1 MRGLLLGL
9 LDLWSEGGV
18 LTVCVQKRG
27 TCTGHVLLQRLFR
40 ASQVPGSLG
49 HFDGGKRVM

>member
-18 LTVCVQKRG
+18 LAVCVQKRG